1 MSREAGDGLEA
12 VERRL
17 GAMAAA
23 ARGTT
28 RREGAGWRKIALPAL
43 RERRVLMVA
52 DVAWVAG
59 TRGGRRIIRT
69 PHQLRGAGL
78 AGGLAG
84 AWTCVDVERGGGV
97 RGDLM
102 RPRLIEMGIMCGYNV
117 WRCAVAMCV
126 VCVWTVYE
134 YSSAKK
140 DRAYRLNACE

>member
-84 AWTCVDVERGGGV
+84 AWTCVDVERGGAGGV

-102 RPRLIEMGIMCGYNV
+102 RPRHGPRLIEMGYVRVQCMAVRCGNV
-117 WRCAVAMCV
+117 CR
-126 VCVWTVYE
+126 VCL
-134 YSSAKK
+134 
-140 DRAYRLNACE
+140 DRV